1 MATVPGTA
9 SMPGMATVPGTTSMP
24 GMATVPGTAGM
35 PGMTAM
41 PGAPGMPGMPGAPG
55 MPQPPGTSSST
66 TASGSGSKQATV
78 LAAQKFLDAVKDKD
92 LQKLQEAIALRAP
105 FESQA
110 KHRTLFA
117 NIRDGQIDQ
126 ATLDELHEAFDE
138 MKAVGMNTPKSTGL
152 RGIIFS
158 KQSKDKGKNETVSR
172 TVYVRRE
179 VAGWKVLDFSGPH
192 VVSGYASRS
201 KRRR

>member
-1 MATVPGTA
+1 M
-9 SMPGMATVPGTTSMP
+9 
-24 GMATVPGTAGM
+24 AGM
-35 PGMTAM
+35 PGM
-41 PGAPGMPGMPGAPG
+41 PS
-55 MPQPPGTSSST
+55 PPGGGSST
-66 TASGSGSKQATV
+66 SGGGGSGSKQATV
-78 LAAQKFLDAVKDKD
+78 EAAQKFIDATKDKD

-105 FESQA
+105 FESQP

-138 MKAVGMNTPKSTGL
+138 MKAVGMNTPKSTGI

-158 KQSKDKGKNETVSR
+158 KQSKDDGKNETVSR
-172 TVYVRRE
+172 TIYVRRE

-192 VVSGYASRS
+192 VVSGYATRTK
-201 KRRR
+201 KRR